1 MLSGIEKSKIGDDVK
16 NRREND
22 SKVHEEA
29 DDIDGKLAVLCGRDQ
44 SAESERQQ
52 SVFEKI

>member
-22 SKVHEEA
+22 SKVDEEA